1 MGAQYSGTLSRQ
13 MTVAAVIWVIVL
25 VALAVLAG
33 LAVLISR
40 QCMESRQPGKRGFG
54 AGGEML
60 MKGNATFGQRGRRPP
75 RPETWIFRRK
85 LLKFRHLKQLD
96 APNLRPG
103 DIDFWA
109 EKKGVESRSQ
119 ALRLLVNMAVGAK
132 KPR

>member
-1 MGAQYSGTLSRQ
+1 M
-13 MTVAAVIWVIVL
+13 AAVIWVIVL

-40 QCMESRQPGKRGFG
+40 QRTASRQPGKRGFG

-96 APNLRPG
+96 SPSIRPG

-109 EKKGVESRSQ
+109 EKKGIPSRSE
-119 ALRLLVNMAVGAK
+119 ALRLLVGKALSTNK
-132 KPR
+132 RS